1 MTGVTVLEFEKSE
14 ERGFAIVEAVTFLM
28 VFIIFTL
35 YVIDL
40 FSAIHTGIVNSI
52 AARTYLFETLQHRTD
67 IGWFRQENSNGAR
80 KELHYT
86 LEHERFHSVT
96 DEDNG
101 LDNTIRAPA
110 RVLTQVNSDDI
121 ISKVQNSGLD
131 SNKNQTTSI
140 RIKSGYGICLDAQ
153 CPQEPQ

>member
-1 MTGVTVLEFEKSE
+1 MVMGFEKPD

-52 AARTYLFETLQHRTD
+52 AARTYLFETLQHRAD
-67 IGWFRQENSNGAR
+67 IGWLRQEDSTGAKR
-80 KELHYT
+80 ERHYV
-86 LEHERFHSVT
+86 LEHERFHTVT
-96 DEDNG
+96 DEDTPPS
-101 LDNTIRAPA
+101 DKTIRAPA
-110 RVLTQVNSDDI
+110 RVLTQVNTDDI